1 METQAIL
8 EQFAMLTGLDERQAG
23 QYRPLCE
30 NARAQVLGIAKPNVG
45 MTGDMALCSA
55 AAALAFTV
63 GYYCGLRQGQRM
75 PSQSEMFEWT
85 RAQWM
90 WRQLGNSGG
99 NRRPLRHHIYAT
111 QHFCSSRY
119 RGLND
124 D

>member
-1 METQAIL
+1 MMETQAIL

-55 AAALAFTV
+55 AAALAF
-63 GYYCGLRQGQRM
+63 YYCGLRQGQRM

-119 RGLND
+119 RGPER
-124 D
+124 